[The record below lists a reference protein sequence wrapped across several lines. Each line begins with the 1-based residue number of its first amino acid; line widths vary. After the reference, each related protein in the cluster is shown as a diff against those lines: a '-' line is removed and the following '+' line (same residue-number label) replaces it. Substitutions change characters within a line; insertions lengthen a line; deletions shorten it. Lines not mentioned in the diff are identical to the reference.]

1 MSKALWTLCFAVL
14 FALGFSAARADEWNK
29 QTTVTFSGPVEIPG
43 KVLPAGT
50 YQFKLLDSQSNRN
63 IVQIFN
69 ADGTQLYATIL
80 AIPDYRQNPTSETVM
95 KFEERPAGTPEAL
108 RAWFYPGDNYGNEFV
123 YPRSEA
129 AQIARRTHQNV
140 LSMGDEM
147 KNNIT
152 TPAKTANEPSVR
164 ALSNTKVTATT
175 PNGNQ
180 VDMNQAVQSKKQ

>member
-14 FALGFSAARADEWNK
+14 FALAVAPARADEWNK
-29 QTTVTFSGPVEIPG
+29 QTIVTFSGPVEIPG

-147 KNNIT
+147 KKNIT
-152 TPAKTANEPSVR
+152 APAKSASEPSVR
-164 ALSNTKVTATT
+164 ELSNTKVTATT
-175 PNGNQ
+175 PNGDQ
-180 VDMNQAVQSKKQ
+180 VDMSQAVHSKKQ